1 MQPLNR
7 FDSTVRCALLLGTLV
22 LAGCV
27 PSSFVY
33 DLPQDRY
40 YNSGGSYYSAGTPG
54 YYGQPNYYGQPG
66 YYPRGVYDDHDHDRD
81 ACRHESHRDR
91 RDERN
96 ERNERNQRNDRDR
109 SDAPADRPPSP
120 RAPRGVTPK
129 DPAPTARPEADRN
142 HCSGGKKCGPAAQT
156 TEVEAPRRRT
166 GTREGSRLVTQ

>member
-27 PSSFVY
+27 PSGFVY

-54 YYGQPNYYGQPG
+54 YYGQPFYYGQPG
-66 YYPRGVYDDHDHDRD
+66 YYPRVVYADHDHDRD
-81 ACRHESHRDR
+81 DCRHESHRDR

-96 ERNERNQRNDRDR
+96 ERNDRDR
-109 SDAPADRPPSP
+109 RDAPADRPPSP

-129 DPAPTARPEADRN
+129 DPAPTARPEAGRN
-142 HCSGGKKCGPAAQT
+142 HCAGGKKCGPSAQT
-156 TEVEAPRRRT
+156 TEVDVPRRRT
-166 GTREGSRLVTQ
+166 QTRDDRRLVEQ